1 MDNKSYKTS
10 EQRRQYQKEYYKQKM
25 EKQIKLEQQL
35 KQSGGDI
42 LAQKLN
48 DNLNESVDS
57 DEEYNL
63 SHVQQKI
70 SGLNKIEKPTLKTIT
85 KPRIDLQDIKPK
97 INKEQIVNFKL
108 KKAIHWI
115 NENVNK
121 NGEAYIEDLAE
132 QLGYNIDT
140 IDGLYETLKIAESY
154 FQRTF

>member
-1 MDNKSYKTS
+1 M
-10 EQRRQYQKEYYKQKM
+10 
-25 EKQIKLEQQL
+25 
-35 KQSGGDI
+35 
-42 LAQKLN
+42 N
-48 DNLNESVDS
+48 DSVDS

-70 SGLNKIEKPTLKTIT
+70 SGLIKIEKPTLKTIT

-108 KKAIHWI
+108 KKTIHWI